1 MISQYA
7 DDLVIYIT
15 NKQIKIS
22 ERNLQ
27 DALNYLVTLLGE
39 IGLTLS
45 PTKSNYC
52 VFIRGQRRILPVLKL
67 YEEPLLLVECV
78 KYLSVWLDRSLHWR
92 KHINETVSKC
102 TKFLNLLKVLAGST
116 WGVHTKHLRR
126 LYISLVRSR
135 IDYACYLYDCSAKTH
150 ICKLD
155 KLQNQ
160 ALRVVGGFIR
170 STPIHVM
177 ESE

>member
-1 MISQYA
+1 M
-7 DDLVIYIT
+7 
-15 NKQIKIS
+15 
-22 ERNLQ
+22 
-27 DALNYLVTLLGE
+27 
-39 IGLTLS
+39 TLS

-102 TKFLNLLKVLAGST
+102 TTFLNLLKVLAGST
-116 WGVHTKHLRR
+116 WGVHTKHIRR

-150 ICKLD
+150 ISKLD